1 MRWFL
6 EFIDSSIGKKIVMAL
21 TGLFLSLFLIG
32 HLTGN
37 LLLLA
42 GDGGIKFEEYA
53 KFMSDP
59 GNIPVRIIE
68 IGLFAI
74 IIFHTI
80 NGFRLAIENRKARKE
95 KYDKVDASANS
106 SFASRFMVKS
116 GIIVFVF
123 LVVHLGQFFVPH
135 RITGTDETM
144 FETVKAA
151 FENPIYS
158 GFYVLAMILLAIH
171 LAHGVQSAFQT
182 LGIRNNKITPILKN
196 LGVIFAVVICLGF
209 AIIPIYF
216 LMGMGD

>member
-53 KFMSDP
+53 KFMADP

-74 IIFHTI
+74 IIFHVI
-80 NGFRLAIENRKARKE
+80 NGFRLAFENRKARKE

-116 GIIVFVF
+116 GIIIFVF
-123 LVVHLGQFFVPH
+123 LVIHLRSFFVPH

-144 FETVKAA
+144 YETVKVA
-151 FENPIYS
+151 FENPLYS
-158 GFYVLAMILLAIH
+158 GFYVLAMVLLAYH

-182 LGIRNNKITPILKN
+182 LGIRNNKVTPILKK
-196 LGVIFAVVICLGF
+196 LGVVFAVLICLGF

-216 LMGMGD
+216 VMGMGE